1 MKKIVMYIQGM
12 HCASCASNI
21 EKSLSK
27 INGIKNIRVNVI
39 MKKGY
44 AEIEDNVK
52 EEDIKNA
59 VKKAGYT
66 ATKLEYE

>member
-1 MKKIVMYIQGM
+1 MKKIVIYIQGM

-59 VKKAGYT
+59 VKKAGCT

>member
-12 HCASCASNI
+12 HCASCAANI
-21 EKSLSK
+21 EKSLTK
-27 INGIKNIRVNVI
+27 VNGVKNVRVNVI

-66 ATKLEYE
+66 ITKM